1 MLRLTS
7 PIRTSSTL
15 SAALTTKR
23 SVHFAGYGGRTEV
36 TLIPGDGIG
45 NAAAQSVKSIFKAQN
60 VPVDFD
66 EIHVTGLGKSQEP
79 PKEYFEAIKS
89 LKRTKVGLKGIIY
102 TPVTAHGHPSFN
114 VQLRKDLDVF
124 AAVSLYRSLPGVNTR
139 HKDVDFVIVR
149 ENTEGEYSGLE
160 TRPVPGVVE
169 SLKITSESVVERLAR
184 FAYDFAKA
192 NGLGSVTAVHKA
204 NIMKKGDGLFKNT
217 IARVGEELYPE
228 ISSNSVIVDNCA
240 MQVVSNS
247 QQYKV
252 LVTPNL
258 YGNILSNIG
267 AGLVGGP
274 GVVPGVSIGREYA
287 VFEPGCRH
295 VGLSLT
301 DKGTANPTAT
311 ILSSVMML
319 RHIGLDRDA
328 EAIARAV
335 YTTLAEQK
343 VATPDIGGTSTTVEF
358 TNEVIRKLET
368 VQ

>member
-1 MLRLTS
+1 MNTS
-7 PIRTSSTL
+7 I
-15 SAALTTKR
+15 R
-23 SVHFAGYGGRTEV
+23 SVPRISRILGVRNVHFGGYGSRKEV

-45 NAAAQSVKSIFKAQN
+45 MAAAQAVKTIFKAQN
-60 VPVDFD
+60 VPVDFE
-66 EIHVTGLGKSQEP
+66 EIQVSGLTNSTEP
-79 PKEYFEAIKS
+79 PKEYFEAIQS

-102 TPVTAHGHPSFN
+102 TPTTKHGHPSFN

-124 AAVSLYRSLPGVNTR
+124 ASVSLYRSLRGVNTR

-160 TRPVPGVVE
+160 TNPVPGVVE
-169 SLKITSESVVERLAR
+169 SLKITSEAVVERLAR
-184 FAYDFAKA
+184 FAFDFAQA
-192 NGLGSVTAVHKA
+192 NGLKRVTAVHKA

-217 IARVGEELYPE
+217 IARVGQQLYPDIE
-228 ISSNSVIVDNCA
+228 TDSVIVDNCS

-295 VGLSLT
+295 VGLSLV
-301 DKGTANPTAT
+301 DSGTANPTAT
-311 ILSSVMML
+311 ILSGVMML
-319 RHIGLDRDA
+319 RHIGLDADA

-343 VATPDIGGTSTTVEF
+343 VATPDLGGSSTTNEF
-358 TNEVIRKLET
+358 TAEILRKLET